1 MSSPSWRPLNSLGR
15 GKGER
20 VDFDRASWLTVVFEC
35 LSLAVFFSW
44 PFKDRVG
51 HPSFQFY
58 LHSASSHSTQFLT
71 RSVA

>member
-1 MSSPSWRPLNSLGR
+1 MSSPSWMPLNSPER
-15 GKGER
+15 ERVER
-20 VDFDRASWLTVVFEC
+20 VDFDRASGLTVVSER
-35 LSLAVFFSW
+35 LSLPVFFSW